1 MPDQFPVQICRICGS
16 QNNARWYKVKE
27 MMFGFRDEFLYFQC
41 VQCECLQIAKI
52 PENIAK
58 YYPGN
63 YYSLR
68 QDDTAKF
75 SGIKGKLR
83 SLSLSALVFNRS
95 IFDKFIQQFY
105 SSISLRV
112 LRHLSVSRDTSI
124 LDVGSGSGHK
134 FLYPLAELNFRKIVG
149 CDPFIEHDIEYPNG
163 LKIYKSDIFSMEGK
177 WDIITYHHVF
187 EHVPDPLENLMKVN
201 ELLTD
206 EGICILR
213 MPTVSS
219 FAWKHYKEHWV
230 QLDAP
235 RHYFLHSIKSV
246 QYLANKVGMNLFKV
260 EFDSNYKQFADSER
274 YLLNESLKTPRKKGL
289 LNFLRR
295 KIKKIRYKKMAN
307 KMNKMQSGDQA
318 AFFLKKG

>member
-1 MPDQFPVQICRICGS
+1 MPDQFVEQICRICGN
-16 QNNARWYKVKE
+16 QNNTRWYKVKE

-41 VQCECLQIAKI
+41 IECECLQIAKI
-52 PENIAK
+52 PENISK
-58 YYPGN
+58 YYPEN
-63 YYSLR
+63 YYSLN

-83 SLSLSALVFNRS
+83 SLSLSALVFNKS
-95 IFDKFIQQFY
+95 FFHKFIQLFY
-105 SSISLRV
+105 SPISLRV
-112 LRHLSVSRDTSI
+112 LRDIPVSRDTGI

-134 FLYPLAELNFRKIVG
+134 FLYPLAELNFGKIAG
-149 CDPFIEHDIEYPNG
+149 CDPFIANDIEYPNG

-187 EHVPDPLENLMKVN
+187 EHVPDPLQNLIKVN

-219 FAWKHYKEHWV
+219 FAWDYYKEHWV

-246 QYLANKVGMNLFKV
+246 QHLANKAGMNLFKV
-260 EFDSNYKQFADSER
+260 EFDSTYKQFADSER
-274 YLLNESLKTPRKKGL
+274 YLLNEPLKTPRKRGPV
-289 LNFLRR
+289 NFLRR
-295 KIKKIRYKKMAN
+295 KVKKMRYKRMAN
-307 KMNKMQSGDQA
+307 KMNKIKRGDQA
-318 AFFLKKG
+318 VFFLKKV